1 LFAAPER
8 TCPAPALMDLSTLSR
23 GLLARGSLTHEDAF
37 PDALSAMISPLEM
50 TLFLLLASVVGVVV
64 FRYLNLP
71 PMLGYLSV
79 GILVGPHAFAVIPDS
94 TGAQNLAEF
103 GVVFLMFSIGL
114 EFSLA
119 KLRSMRRLVFGLGLL
134 QVVGTVGISVA
145 LGLVVERWVHVSWQ
159 GSIALGGALAMSST
173 AIVSK
178 MLAERLEIE
187 TEHGRN
193 IFGVLLFQDL
203 AVVPLLIV
211 IAALGGTSEHLMAA
225 LGVASVK
232 IVVALSVLLIVG
244 QKFMTRWFNVVAR
257 RRSQELFILNLLL
270 VTLGAA
276 FITDKFGLSLALGA
290 FIAGMLIAETPYR
303 HQVEE
308 DIKPFRDVLLGLFF
322 VTTGM
327 LLNPI
332 VIWQHP
338 LFVLGFLVGPIL
350 LKAVMITGLARLFG
364 ATPGVAM
371 RTGIGLA
378 QAGEF
383 GFVLLNLI
391 LDKHLVDPTLL
402 QMILAAML
410 LSMLA
415 APFMIQN
422 ADRIVLRLSSTEW
435 MMQSLQMTR
444 IATQSLKQSG
454 HVIICGYGR
463 AGQNLARMLEH
474 EGLSYVALD
483 LDPDRVAAAAAA
495 GESVV
500 FGDAGRRESL
510 LAAGIHRAATVAI
523 TYANT
528 PSALRVLHNIH
539 ELEPTLPVIVRTVDD
554 ADLEKLL
561 AAGATEVIP
570 EIVEGSLML
579 ASHTLVVMGVP
590 MRRVVRRVE
599 ELRDERYSLLRGYFH
614 GADDVEDDDGHEQVR
629 LQSVPVDEKA
639 DAVGR
644 TLAELGLLEIGVE
657 VTAIRRHG
665 IRGVEP
671 DPGTKLRASDI
682 VVLRGLPEA
691 LAEAEER
698 LSKLRRAGA
707 AAV

>member
-1 LFAAPER
+1 M
-8 TCPAPALMDLSTLSR
+8 T
-23 GLLARGSLTHEDAF
+23 
-37 PDALSAMISPLEM
+37 SPLEM
-50 TLFLLLASVVGVVV
+50 TLLLLLASVVGVVL
-64 FRYLNLP
+64 FRSLNLP
-71 PMLGYLSV
+71 PMLGYLTV
-79 GILVGPHAFAVIPDS
+79 GILVGPRAFGIVADPQ
-94 TGAQNLAEF
+94 GAEHLAEF

-119 KLRSMRRLVFGLGLL
+119 KLRAMQRVVFGLGLL
-134 QVVGTVGISVA
+134 QVLGTIAVA
-145 LGLVVERWVHVSWQ
+145 LGLGLLLEPWAHITWQ
-159 GSIALGGALAMSST
+159 ACLALGGALAMSST

-187 TEHGRN
+187 SEHGRN

-203 AVVPLLIV
+203 AVVPLLII
-211 IAALGGTSEHLMAA
+211 IAAFGGDSKSLVQA
-225 LGVASVK
+225 LGLAAVK
-232 IVVALSVLLIVG
+232 IVFALALLLIVG
-244 QKFMTRWFNVVAR
+244 QHFMTRWLTVVAR
-257 RRSQELFILNLLL
+257 RRSQELFVLNVLLI
-270 VTLGAA
+270 TLGAA

-327 LLNPI
+327 LLDPH

-338 LFVLGFLVGPIL
+338 LLVLAFLLGPL
-350 LKAVMITGLARLFG
+350 ALKAVMITALSRVFG
-364 ATPGVAM
+364 ASPGVAM
-371 RTGIGLA
+371 RTGLGLA

-402 QMILAAML
+402 QAILAAML

-415 APFMIQN
+415 APFLIQN
-422 ADRIVLRLSSTEW
+422 ADRIVMRLSSSEW
-435 MMQSLQMTR
+435 MQQSLQMTR

-463 AGQNLARMLEH
+463 SGQNLARMLEN

-483 LDPDRVAAAAAA
+483 LDPDRVAAAAVA

-500 FGDAGRRESL
+500 FGDASRRESL
-510 LAAGIHRAATVAI
+510 VAAGIHRAAAVAI

-528 PSALRVLHNIH
+528 QSALRALHFIH
-539 ELEPTLPVIVRTVDD
+539 ELEPTLPAIVRTVDD
-554 ADLEKLL
+554 ADLETLL
-561 AAGATEVIP
+561 ASGATEVIP

-579 ASHTLVVMGVP
+579 ASHMLVLMGVP

-599 ELRDERYSLLRGYFH
+599 EMRDARYSLLRGYFH
-614 GADDVEDDDGHEQVR
+614 GTDDVADDGRDQVR
-629 LQSVPVDEKA
+629 LQSVPVDPRA

-644 TLAELGLLEIGVE
+644 TLAELGLAELDVE

-671 DPGTKLRASDI
+671 DPATKLREGDI
-682 VVLRGLPEA
+682 VVLRGLPEQ
-691 LAEAEER
+691 LAVAEER
-698 LSKLRRAGA
+698 LSRHRRGASAGAGA
-707 AAV
+707 AAREPGGG

>member
-1 LFAAPER
+1 
-8 TCPAPALMDLSTLSR
+8 
-23 GLLARGSLTHEDAF
+23 
-37 PDALSAMISPLEM
+37 MISPLEM
-50 TLFLLLASVVGVVV
+50 TLFLLLASVVGVVL

-71 PMLGYLSV
+71 PMLGYLTV
-79 GILVGPHAFAVIPDS
+79 GILVGPRALGIVPD
-94 TGAQNLAEF
+94 TRGAQNLAEF

-114 EFSLA
+114 EFSLS
-119 KLRSMRRLVFGLGLL
+119 KLRAMRHAVFGLGLS
-134 QVVGTVGISVA
+134 QVLGTIAVALA
-145 LGLVVERWVHVSWQ
+145 LGLALQAWVHITWEACV
-159 GSIALGGALAMSST
+159 ALGGALAMSST

-187 TEHGRN
+187 SEHGRN
-193 IFGVLLFQDL
+193 ILGVLLFQDL

-211 IAALGGTSEHLMAA
+211 IAAFGGDSKSLMESLALAA
-225 LGVASVK
+225 VK
-232 IVVALSVLLIVG
+232 IVFALGLLLIVG

-257 RRSQELFILNLLL
+257 RRSQELFVLNVLL

-290 FIAGMLIAETPYR
+290 FIAGMLIAETPYK

-327 LLNPI
+327 LLNPH

-338 LFVLGFLVGPIL
+338 LMVAGFLIGPVV
-350 LKAVMITGLARLFG
+350 LKAVMITALTRLFG
-364 ATPGVAM
+364 ASPGVAM
-371 RTGIGLA
+371 RTGLGLA

-402 QMILAAML
+402 QAILAAML

-415 APFMIQN
+415 APFLIQN

-435 MMQSLQMTR
+435 MTQSLMMTR
-444 IATQSLKQSG
+444 IATQSIKQSG
-454 HVIICGYGR
+454 HVIVCGYGR

-500 FGDAGRRESL
+500 FGDAARRESL
-510 LAAGIHRAATVAI
+510 VAAGIHRAAAVAI

-528 PSALRVLHNIH
+528 PSAFRVLRHIH

-554 ADLEKLL
+554 ADLERLL

-579 ASHTLVVMGVP
+579 ASHMLVLMGVP

-599 ELRDERYSLLRGYFH
+599 EMRDERYSLLRGYFH
-614 GADDVEDDDGHEQVR
+614 GTDDVGEDGHEQVR
-629 LQSVPVDEKA
+629 LQSVPIDERS

-644 TLAELGLLEIGVE
+644 TLAELGLQDMGVE

-671 DPGTKLRASDI
+671 DPTTKLRENDI
-682 VVLRGLPEA
+682 VVLRGLPEQ

-698 LSKLRRAGA
+698 LSQNRRTGTTGAGA
-707 AAV
+707 TAV

>member
-1 LFAAPER
+1 
-8 TCPAPALMDLSTLSR
+8 
-23 GLLARGSLTHEDAF
+23 
-37 PDALSAMISPLEM
+37 MISPLEM
-50 TLFLLLASVVGVVV
+50 TLFLLLASVVGVVL

-71 PMLGYLSV
+71 PMLGYLTV
-79 GILVGPHAFAVIPDS
+79 GILVGPRSLGIVPD
-94 TGAQNLAEF
+94 THGAQNLAEF

-114 EFSLA
+114 EFSLS
-119 KLRSMRRLVFGLGLL
+119 KLRAMRHAVFGLGLS
-134 QVVGTVGISVA
+134 QVLGTIVVA
-145 LGLVVERWVHVSWQ
+145 LLLGLVLEPWVHITWQ
-159 GSIALGGALAMSST
+159 ACVALGGALAMSST

-178 MLAERLEIE
+178 MLSERLEIE
-187 TEHGRN
+187 SEHGRN
-193 IFGVLLFQDL
+193 ILGVLLFQDL

-211 IAALGGTSEHLMAA
+211 IAAFGGSSASLVESLGTAA
-225 LGVASVK
+225 VK
-232 IVVALSVLLIVG
+232 IVLALGILLIVG
-244 QKFMTRWFNVVAR
+244 QKFMTRWFTIVAR
-257 RRSQELFILNLLL
+257 RRSQELFVLNVLL

-290 FIAGMLIAETPYR
+290 FIAGMLIAETPYK

-327 LLNPI
+327 LLNPH

-338 LFVLGFLVGPIL
+338 LMVAGFFFGPVV
-350 LKAVMITGLARLFG
+350 LKAVLITALTRIFG
-364 ATPGVAM
+364 ASPGVAM
-371 RTGIGLA
+371 RTGLGLA

-391 LDKHLVDPTLL
+391 LDKHLVDATLL
-402 QMILAAML
+402 QAILAAML

-415 APFMIQN
+415 APFLIQN
-422 ADRIVLRLSSTEW
+422 ADRIVLRVSSTEW
-435 MMQSLQMTR
+435 MQQSLMMTR
-444 IATQSLKQSG
+444 IATQSIKQSG
-454 HVIICGYGR
+454 HVIVCGYGR
-463 AGQNLARMLEH
+463 AGQNLARMLEY

-500 FGDAGRRESL
+500 FGDAARRESL
-510 LAAGIHRAATVAI
+510 VAAGIHRAAAVAI

-528 PSALRVLHNIH
+528 QSAFRVLHHIH

-554 ADLEKLL
+554 ADLERLL

-579 ASHTLVVMGVP
+579 ASHMLVLMGVP

-614 GADDVEDDDGHEQVR
+614 GTDDVGEDGHEQVR
-629 LQSVPVDEKA
+629 LQSVPVDERA

-644 TLAELGLLEIGVE
+644 TLAELGLYELGVE

-671 DPGTKLRASDI
+671 DPSTRLREADI
-682 VVLRGLPEA
+682 VVLRGLPEQ
-691 LAEAEER
+691 LAQAEER
-698 LSKLRRAGA
+698 LSRHRKPGAAGAGA
-707 AAV
+707 AAA

>member
-1 LFAAPER
+1 
-8 TCPAPALMDLSTLSR
+8 
-23 GLLARGSLTHEDAF
+23 
-37 PDALSAMISPLEM
+37 MISPLEM
-50 TLFLLLASVVGVVV
+50 TLFLLLASVAGVVL
-64 FRYLNLP
+64 FRSLNLP

-79 GILVGPHAFAVIPDS
+79 GIVVGPHALRIVPDLQ
-94 TGAQNLAEF
+94 GAQNLAEF
-103 GVVFLMFSIGL
+103 GIVFLMFSVGL

-119 KLRSMRRLVFGLGLL
+119 KLRAMRQAVFGLGLL
-134 QVVGTVGISVA
+134 QVLGTILVALLVGTV
-145 LGLVVERWVHVSWQ
+145 LEHWVHLTWQ
-159 GSIALGGALAMSST
+159 GCVALGGALAMSST

-187 TEHGRN
+187 SAHGRN

-203 AVVPLLIV
+203 AVVPLLII
-211 IAALGGTSEHLMAA
+211 IAAFGGSQASLVVELGFAFLKIVCA
-225 LGVASVK
+225 LG
-232 IVVALSVLLIVG
+232 LLLIVG
-244 QKFMTRWFNVVAR
+244 QRFMTRWFNVVAR
-257 RRSQELFILNLLL
+257 RRSQELFVLNVLL

-276 FITDKFGLSLALGA
+276 FITDRFGLSLALGA

-327 LLNPI
+327 LLDPL
-332 VIWQHP
+332 VIWRHP
-338 LFVLGFLVGPIL
+338 LIVLAFLVGPVL
-350 LKAVMITGLARLFG
+350 LKAVMITALARLFG
-364 ATPGVAM
+364 SAPGVAM
-371 RTGIGLA
+371 RTGLGLA

-391 LDKHLVDPTLL
+391 LDQHLVDATLM
-402 QMILAAML
+402 QAILAAML

-415 APFMIQN
+415 APFLIQN
-422 ADRIVLRLSSTEW
+422 ADRIVLRFSSTEW
-435 MMQSLQMTR
+435 MQQSLQMTR
-444 IATQSLKQSG
+444 IATESLKQSG

-463 AGQNLARMLEH
+463 AGQNLARMVEH

-483 LDPDRVAAAAAA
+483 LDPDRVSAAATA

-500 FGDAGRRESL
+500 YGDAARRESL
-510 LAAGIHRAATVAI
+510 VAAGIHRAASVAI

-528 PSALRVLHNIH
+528 QSALRVLHHVH

-554 ADLEKLL
+554 ADLERLL

-579 ASHTLVVMGVP
+579 ASHMLVLMGVP

-599 ELRDERYSLLRGYFH
+599 EMRNERYSLLRGYFH
-614 GADDVEDDDGHEQVR
+614 GTDDVDDDGHEQVR
-629 LQSVPVDEKA
+629 LQSVPVDARA

-644 TLAELGLLEIGVE
+644 TLAELGLYALGVE
-657 VTAIRRHG
+657 VTAIRRHS

-671 DPGTKLRASDI
+671 DPDTVLRENDI
-682 VVLRGLPEA
+682 VVLRGLPEPLA
-691 LAEAEER
+691 LAEER
-698 LSKLRRAGA
+698 LSRHRRAGVGSGA
-707 AAV
+707 HAP

>member
-1 LFAAPER
+1 
-8 TCPAPALMDLSTLSR
+8 
-23 GLLARGSLTHEDAF
+23 
-37 PDALSAMISPLEM
+37 MISPLEM
-50 TLFLLLASVVGVVV
+50 TLFLLLASVVGVVL

-71 PMLGYLSV
+71 PMLGYLTV
-79 GILVGPHAFAVIPDS
+79 GILVGPRALGIVPN
-94 TGAQNLAEF
+94 TEGAQNLAEF

-114 EFSLA
+114 EFSLS
-119 KLRSMRRLVFGLGLL
+119 KLRAMRRAVFGLGLS
-134 QVVGTVGISVA
+134 QVVGTIVVA
-145 LGLVVERWVHVSWQ
+145 LLVGLALGPWVHITWQ
-159 GSIALGGALAMSST
+159 ACIALGGALAMSST

-187 TEHGRN
+187 SEHGRN
-193 IFGVLLFQDL
+193 ILGVLLFQDL

-211 IAALGGTSEHLMAA
+211 IAAFGGSSASLVESLGMAA
-225 LGVASVK
+225 VK
-232 IVVALSVLLIVG
+232 IVLALGILLIVG

-257 RRSQELFILNLLL
+257 RRSQELFVLNVLL

-290 FIAGMLIAETPYR
+290 FIAGMLIAETPYK

-327 LLNPI
+327 LLNPH

-338 LFVLGFLVGPIL
+338 FMVAAFVIGPVV
-350 LKAVMITGLARLFG
+350 LKAVSITALTRLFG
-364 ATPGVAM
+364 ASPGVAM
-371 RTGIGLA
+371 RTGLGLA

-402 QMILAAML
+402 QGILAAML

-415 APFMIQN
+415 APFLIQN

-435 MMQSLQMTR
+435 MQQSLMMTR
-444 IATQSLKQSG
+444 IATQSIKQSG
-454 HVIICGYGR
+454 HVIVCGYGR

-483 LDPDRVAAAAAA
+483 LDPDRVSAAAAA

-500 FGDAGRRESL
+500 FGDAARRESL
-510 LAAGIHRAATVAI
+510 VAAGIHRAAAVAI

-528 PSALRVLHNIH
+528 QSALRVLHHIH

-554 ADLEKLL
+554 ADLERLL

-579 ASHTLVVMGVP
+579 ASHMLVLMGVP

-599 ELRDERYSLLRGYFH
+599 EMRDERYSLLRGYFH
-614 GADDVEDDDGHEQVR
+614 GTDDLGEDGHEQVR
-629 LQSVPVDEKA
+629 LQSVPVDARAE
-639 DAVGR
+639 AVGR
-644 TLAELGLLEIGVE
+644 TLADLGLFDLGVE

-671 DPGTKLRASDI
+671 DPSTKLREADI
-682 VVLRGLPEA
+682 VVLRGLPEQ
-691 LAEAEER
+691 LAQAEER
-698 LSKLRRAGA
+698 LSRHRKTGTAGAGA
-707 AAV
+707 AA

>member
-1 LFAAPER
+1 
-8 TCPAPALMDLSTLSR
+8 
-23 GLLARGSLTHEDAF
+23 
-37 PDALSAMISPLEM
+37 MISPLEM
-50 TLFLLLASVVGVVV
+50 TLFLLLASVVGVVL
-64 FRYLNLP
+64 FRSLNLP

-79 GILVGPHAFAVIPDS
+79 GILVGPRALGIVPDS
-94 TGAQNLAEF
+94 QGAQHLAEF

-114 EFSLA
+114 EFSLT
-119 KLRSMRRLVFGLGLL
+119 KLRSMRRAVFGLGLL
-134 QVVGTVGISVA
+134 QVLGTIAFALV
-145 LGLVVERWVHVSWQ
+145 LGLLVEHWVHITWQ
-159 GSIALGGALAMSST
+159 ASVALGGALAMSST

-178 MLAERLEIE
+178 LLAERLEIE
-187 TEHGRN
+187 SEHGRN

-203 AVVPLLIV
+203 AVVPLLII
-211 IAALGGTSEHLMAA
+211 IAAFGGDSESLVESLGLAA
-225 LGVASVK
+225 VK
-232 IVVALSVLLIVG
+232 IVFALALLLIVG
-244 QKFMTRWFNVVAR
+244 QRFMTRWFHVVAR
-257 RRSQELFILNLLL
+257 RRSQELFVLNVLL

-327 LLNPI
+327 LLNPH

-338 LFVLGFLVGPIL
+338 LLVAAFVVGPVL

-364 ATPGVAM
+364 ASPGVAM
-371 RTGIGLA
+371 RTALGLA

-402 QMILAAML
+402 QAILAAML

-415 APFMIQN
+415 APFLIQN

-435 MMQSLQMTR
+435 MQQSLTMTR
-444 IATQSLKQSG
+444 IATQSIKQSG
-454 HVIICGYGR
+454 HVIICGFGR
-463 AGQNLARMLEH
+463 SGQNLARMLEG

-483 LDPDRVAAAAAA
+483 LDPDRVTAAAAA

-500 FGDAGRRESL
+500 FGDAARREAL
-510 LAAGIHRAATVAI
+510 AAAGIHRAAAIAI

-528 PSALRVLHNIH
+528 QSALRVLHHIH

-554 ADLEKLL
+554 ADLETLL

-579 ASHTLVVMGVP
+579 ASHMLVVMGVP

-599 ELRDERYSLLRGYFH
+599 ELRDERYSLLRGYFR
-614 GADDVEDDDGHEQVR
+614 GTDDAGDDGHEQVR
-629 LQSVPVDEKA
+629 LQSVPVDPRA

-644 TLAELGLLEIGVE
+644 TLAELGLADIGVE

-671 DPGTKLRASDI
+671 DPETRLRAADI
-682 VVLRGLPEA
+682 VVLRGLPEQ

-698 LSKLRRAGA
+698 LSRHRRASA
-707 AAV
+707 AG